1 MFSQLLIPLDGSR
14 MAESVLPAAAF
25 LAERCGA
32 GVTLMHI
39 MERKAPRQIHG
50 ERHLRA
56 AEEAK
61 EYLQNLRLHAFPGG
75 VRVAMHVHETEEGNV
90 AQSIVQHARELS
102 IDLIIMCT
110 HGHKRLDQVLFGTIA
125 QKVIALGET
134 PVLIL
139 HPAAKAAQRQVAWHS
154 FLVPLDGNPEHEQSI
169 PVVLQLAKICAAS
182 VHLVMSVP
190 TYGTLSGS
198 VASRSRFAPAAT
210 SALLEMAEEDAE
222 EYLRRQVE
230 RLQNEGCEVSAQVA
244 RGDPAT
250 EIAGVARR
258 LSVDLI
264 IMGTHG
270 KIGSGA
276 FWSGSVTPAVFN
288 RAQVPLLLVPVT

>member
-1 MFSQLLIPLDGSR
+1 MFSHILIPLDGSH
-14 MAESVLPAAAF
+14 MAESALTPAAY

-39 MERKAPRQIHG
+39 MERKAPQQVHG
-50 ERHLRA
+50 ERHLTA

-61 EYLQNLRLHAFPGG
+61 EYLQNQRLHAFPGG
-75 VRVAMHVHETEEGNV
+75 IRVAMHVHETEEGNV

-125 QKVIALGET
+125 QQVIALGET

-139 HPAAKAAQRQVAWHS
+139 HPAAGEAQERIIWHS
-154 FLVPLDGNPEHEQSI
+154 ILVPLDGNPEHEQSI
-169 PVVLQLAKICAAS
+169 PVVLQLARICAAS
-182 VHLVMSVP
+182 IHLVMSVP

-210 SALLEMAEEDAE
+210 SELLEMAEEDAE

-230 RLQNEGCEVSAQVA
+230 RLQKEGCEVTAQVS

-250 EIAGVARR
+250 EIARAASKLG
-258 LSVDLI
+258 VDLI

-288 RAQVPLLLVPVT
+288 RAHAPLLLVPVT